1 MFEFNRE
8 FIINNNVGPL
18 TIAPFAGK
26 RFGYDNVA
34 KVLKVGKMIN
44 IEAAKVHSIHRAPYY
59 PEVSEVVTL
68 PLTVSGTNVLNGT
81 LVVTIAQE
89 GRLISLVSD
98 RLAEHTKDYIFNGTP
113 ADWVNQFNRQAAM
126 EDMDRL
132 LDMAIVG
139 GALELRAKDC
149 YTRIV
154 KVVYDAANGA
164 GIEPSRTWNRVTTF
178 QSLITSSWTG
188 ALVPGT
194 EGMGTV
200 TRILKN
206 MRLQTNAHLSAHGF
220 DMDER
225 PLPGGKYEQWTIQ
238 YVSERRHQS
247 GEVFGSINHSLVTLI
262 FFVEDGAMTDWLAAI
277 GQGGA
282 AANAADTA
290 SGLAGDAGV
299 AVCDIAQPSTATGNI
314 TVDTDGDGIAD
325 ADPIP
330 GDQYNIPTAAAVPVV
345 EAKEPVATEAK
356 KHKA

>member
-18 TIAPFAGK
+18 TVGSDKGK
-26 RFGYDNVA
+26 RFGYDATA

-59 PEVSEVVTL
+59 PEVCESVKLDVTGL
-68 PLTVSGTNVLNGT
+68 DGT
-81 LVVTIAQE
+81 LVITISQE
-89 GRLISLVSD
+89 GRIISLVSD
-98 RLAEHTKDYIFNGTP
+98 RLAHHTKDYIFNGTP
-113 ADWVNQFNRQAAM
+113 AQWHAQFERQAAM

-132 LDMAIVG
+132 IDVTVIGNDLLI
-139 GALELRAKDC
+139 EAKDC
-149 YTRIV
+149 YTRID
-154 KVVYDAANGA
+154 KVVYEGTTTKTWTRVGEFKAALQGN
-164 GIEPSRTWNRVTTF
+164 WTTGDF
-178 QSLITSSWTG
+178 VS
-188 ALVPGT
+188 GT

-262 FFVEDGAMTDWLAAI
+262 FFIEKDVVSEWAAFIGAKGTTGTLAA
-277 GQGGA
+277 
-282 AANAADTA
+282 
-290 SGLAGDAGV
+290 DAGLD
-299 AVCDIAQPSTATGNI
+299 VCAIAQPVAADAK
-314 TVDTDGDGIAD
+314 VDVDGDGTPDDIL
-325 ADPIP
+325 P
-330 GDQYNIPTAAAVPVV
+330 GSQSAPNAKQVI
-345 EAKEPVATEAK
+345 EAKEPVATGAK
-356 KHKA
+356 KHNA

>member
-18 TIAPFAGK
+18 TVGTDKGK
-26 RFGYDNVA
+26 RFGYDATA

-59 PEVSEVVTL
+59 PEVCESVKL
-68 PLTVSGTNVLNGT
+68 DAAGLDGT
-81 LVVTIAQE
+81 LVITISQE
-89 GRLISLVSD
+89 GRIISLVSD
-98 RLAEHTKDYIFNGTP
+98 RLAHHTKDYIFNGNP
-113 ADWVNQFNRQAAM
+113 DQWQAQFERQAAM

-132 LDMAIVG
+132 IDVTVSGTDLLI
-139 GALELRAKDC
+139 EAKDC
-149 YTRIV
+149 YTRID
-154 KVVYDAANGA
+154 KVVFDGA
-164 GIEPSRTWNRVTTF
+164 TTKTWTRVGEFKT
-178 QSLITSSWTG
+178 
-188 ALVPGT
+188 ALKGNWATDDFIPGT

-262 FFVEDGAMTDWLAAI
+262 FFIEKDVVSEWAAVIGTKDTTGTLAK
-277 GQGGA
+277 
-282 AANAADTA
+282 
-290 SGLAGDAGV
+290 DAGLD
-299 AVCDIAQPSTATGNI
+299 VCPIAQPVTSEAV
-314 TVDTDGDGIAD
+314 VDVDGDDTPDDIL
-325 ADPIP
+325 P
-330 GDQYNIPTAAAVPVV
+330 GSQSAPNASQEI
-345 EAKEPVATEAK
+345 EAKEPVVTSVK

>member
-18 TIAPFAGK
+18 TVGTDKGK
-26 RFGYDNVA
+26 RFGYDATA

-59 PEVSEVVTL
+59 PEVCEKVTL
-68 PLTVSGTNVLNGT
+68 SLTPTLPTDRFEGT

-89 GRLISLVSD
+89 GRIISLVSD
-98 RLAEHTKDYIFNGTP
+98 RLAEHTKDYIFNGKP
-113 ADWVNQFNRQAAM
+113 ADWINQFNRQAAM

-132 LDMAIVG
+132 IDIELVG
-139 GALELRAKDC
+139 GDLEIRAKDC

-154 KVVYDAANGA
+154 KVVYDAANGTN
-164 GIEPSRTWNRVTTF
+164 IEPSCTWNRVTTF
-178 QSLITSSWTG
+178 QPLITSSWAG
-188 ALVPGT
+188 SLVPGT

-262 FFVEDGAMTDWLAAI
+262 FFIEKEVASEWAAFIGAKGTTGTLAE
-277 GQGGA
+277 
-282 AANAADTA
+282 
-290 SGLAGDAGV
+290 DAGLD
-299 AVCDIAQPSTATGNI
+299 VCAIAQPVTSEAV
-314 TVDTDGDGIAD
+314 VDVDGDGTPDDIL
-325 ADPIP
+325 P
-330 GDQYNIPTAAAVPVV
+330 GSQSAPNAKQAI
-345 EAKEPVATEAK
+345 EAKEPVATSAK
-356 KHKA
+356 KHNA

>member
-18 TIAPFAGK
+18 TVGTDKGK
-26 RFGYDNVA
+26 RFGYDAAA

-59 PEVSEVVTL
+59 PEVCESVKLDVTGL
-68 PLTVSGTNVLNGT
+68 DGT
-81 LVVTIAQE
+81 LVITISQE
-89 GRLISLVSD
+89 GRIISLVSD
-98 RLAEHTKDYIFNGTP
+98 RLAHHTKDYIFNGNP
-113 ADWVNQFNRQAAM
+113 AQWQAQFERQAAM

-132 LDMAIVG
+132 IDVTVSGTDLLI
-139 GALELRAKDC
+139 EAKDC
-149 YTRIV
+149 YTRID
-154 KVVYDAANGA
+154 KVVYEGA
-164 GIEPSRTWNRVTTF
+164 TAKTWNRVGEFKTALQGTWTTG
-178 QSLITSSWTG
+178 TG
-188 ALVPGT
+188 DFVPGT

-262 FFVEDGAMTDWLAAI
+262 FFIEKDVVPVWAALIGAKGTTGTLAE
-277 GQGGA
+277 
-282 AANAADTA
+282 
-290 SGLAGDAGV
+290 DAGLN
-299 AVCDIAQPSTATGNI
+299 VCAIAQPVSAEAE
-314 TVDTDGDGIAD
+314 VDVDGDGTPDDIL
-325 ADPIP
+325 P
-330 GDQYNIPTAAAVPVV
+330 GSQSAPNANQEI
-345 EAKEPVATEAK
+345 EAKEPVATGAK